1 MHTINR
7 SITTVTILRAI
18 AHSPNFESFGAEIE
32 RQTEL
37 NGASVYGA
45 IRRLT
50 ERGYLRV
57 TRKEPAKHG
66 TPRRYVQLT
75 ELGREL
81 ATSWGVMRRETL
93 AAERL
98 RIIAD
103 VLRLPDGERLRHAAD
118 LLDEH
123 APSDADFDPAALVN
137 ATLGG

>member
-1 MHTINR
+1 M
-7 SITTVTILRAI
+7 TTLRVI

-45 IRRLT
+45 IRRLV

-57 TRKEPAKHG
+57 TREEPAKHG

-81 ATSWGVMRRETL
+81 AATWGVMRRETL

-98 RIIAD
+98 RSIAD
-103 VLRLPDGERLRHAAD
+103 VLRLPDGGRLQRAAD

-123 APSDADFDPAALVN
+123 APFEADFDPAALVD
-137 ATLGG
+137 AILGS